1 MPRTSNAL
9 NEHWRR
15 LFARNQTRNRN
26 HELIHS
32 VRKGN
37 IRQLFPAEL
46 EFQLTFDGSPIAN
59 FVDIVA
65 RDMAEGI
72 APLPALACVSGRM
85 ETEADRRRAERK
97 NRIGDHYWRESNLEI
112 QMLTGADHYV
122 TYGFLPMV
130 VLPDETCNTP
140 YIRLESPRHAY
151 YELDRRGNCINYAR
165 STRKSI
171 DALCAMFPE
180 AAPYIKTDPRT
191 KRPAEGNQELE
202 IVRWID
208 KTNVTLFIPER
219 EGLILQQYSHKMTR
233 TPVWIAT
240 RPGDDYDNP
249 RGQFDDVIWV
259 QVARSMMSAMAL
271 EAASIAVQA
280 PTVVPDSV
288 DELPVGPHAI
298 ISGPAQDLQQVKK
311 LNLELPNSIFAE
323 GQVLDQ
329 ELRVGARY
337 PEARSGTPGTS
348 VITGKGVE
356 ALLGTFD
363 SQIKGSQL
371 VFKRAFEQIT
381 SMCFEM
387 DEAWWPEESKKVSGT
402 ISGTSF
408 ELTYVPSKD
417 IASRWDCTVT
427 YGFAAGL
434 QPEQSSI
441 LMLQLQGAGLI
452 AKSTVSENL
461 AWAVDSVM
469 EERKINIESSRE
481 ALKQGVFALVQ
492 SSGQM
497 AAAGQDPTPI
507 IQLAVDMING
517 LEGGQ
522 TIESAV
528 QKAFTTMQQTQKQA
542 QQAQMEQMQ
551 QMQAAQGGAPGG
563 GGAPDGADAGLGP
576 GGLPA
581 GVAPGQAGLPPG
593 GRPSLDQMITGMRG
607 DGSVPVMQN
616 EVRRSVPIG
625 TS

>member
-1 MPRTSNAL
+1 MPVLSSKL
-9 NEHWRR
+9 NQHWRR
-15 LFARNQTRNRN
+15 MYARNQTRDRN

-46 EFQLTFDGSPIAN
+46 NFSLTFDGSPIAN

-72 APLPALACVSGRM
+72 APLPALNCVSGKM
-85 ETEADRRRAERK
+85 ATEADRKRAERK
-97 NRIGDHYWRESNLEI
+97 NRIGDWYWRQSNLEI
-112 QMLTGADHYV
+112 QMLVGADAYV

-130 VLPDETCNTP
+130 VLPDEDCMCP
-140 YIRLESPRHAY
+140 DIRLENPRHAY

-171 DALCAMFPE
+171 DELCAMFPE
-180 AAPYIKTDPRT
+180 AASYIETDPKTGR
-191 KRPAEGNQELE
+191 RQEGNQELE
-202 IVRWID
+202 LVRFID
-208 KTNVTLFIPER
+208 KTNVTLFMPER
-219 EGLILQQYSHKMTR
+219 EGLILQQYPHRMSR
-233 TPVWIAT
+233 TPVWIAQ
-240 RPGDDYDNP
+240 RPGDDADSP

-280 PTVVPDSV
+280 PIVVPDSM
-288 DELPVGPHAI
+288 DQLSVGPHAV
-298 ISGPAQDLQQVKK
+298 ISGPAADMASVKK
-311 LNLELPNSIFAE
+311 LPLEMPNSIFAE

-363 SQIKGSQL
+363 SQIKGAQM
-371 VFKRAFEQIT
+371 VFRRAFEQVT

-387 DEAWWPEESKKVSGT
+387 DVAWWPQESKRVTGT
-402 ISGTSF
+402 ISGTSYEF
-408 ELTYVPSKD
+408 HYTPADD
-417 IASRWDCTVT
+417 IGDRWDCTVT

-452 AKSTVSENL
+452 AKSTVAENL
-461 AWAVDSVM
+461 TWAVDSVQ
-469 EERKINIESSRE
+469 EEKKINIESSRE

-492 SSGQM
+492 SSGQI
-497 AAAGQDPTPI
+497 AANGSDPMPI
-507 IQLAVDMING
+507 IQLAVDMIQG
-517 LEGGQ
+517 LQNGQ
-522 TIESAV
+522 TVETSV
-528 QKAFTTMQQTQKQA
+528 QAAFQRMQQAQQA
-542 QQAQMEQMQ
+542 QQQAQMEQMQ
-551 QMQAAQGGAPGG
+551 QAAAAQGAGG
-563 GGAPDGADAGLGP
+563 GGGDLSGMGPDGRP
-576 GGLPA
+576 T
-581 GVAPGQAGLPPG
+581 GVAAGQAGLPPG
-593 GRPSLDQMITGMRG
+593 GRPSLDQMITGFRG
-607 DGSVPVMQN
+607 AGSVPVMQN
-616 EVRRSVPIG
+616 EVRRSVPLG